1 MRRNRVIGF
10 ALALVAAS
18 TAQAATAQQ
27 HGPPQGQHGAHARA
41 QGGHGPFQQ
50 LFEGVELTQAQKEQL
65 HAMHEEMRPKGGAA
79 AGAHAQGGGARERRE
94 PTAEERQ
101 RMQQHHAEMKQHH
114 EQMLGRVR
122 ALLTPEQRVR
132 FEQNLE
138 RMEAHHR
145 EHGAQQGG
153 QQRPRA

>member
-65 HAMHEEMRPKGGAA
+65 HALHEEARAKGGAA
-79 AGAHAQGGGARERRE
+79 SAHGRGGEARGRR
-94 PTAEERQ
+94 
-101 RMQQHHAEMKQHH
+101 QQHHAEMKQHH

-145 EHGAQQGG
+145 EHGGPQGG